1 VESLKARNH
10 FEDVGL
16 DRKIILKGILK
27 GDIIMSES
35 SLNYVLESWIL

>member
-1 VESLKARNH
+1 MESLKARNH